1 MNDLLDETA
10 SSEDLMARSGKGDTH
25 TFEILVQRHQRSVHN
40 FIYRFIGDR
49 IETEDLAQEVFLKAW
64 QSAAA
69 YKPTAKFT
77 TWIYRIAANLCLN
90 KQKYDRIRRLFMVF
104 PSRKEEEDLGDGFS
118 ADHAGKCPSP
128 EDLLLEAERKR
139 QIMSALRSLPA
150 NQRIALLLKKYEGP
164 SYKEIAGI
172 IGRSVSAVDSLMVR
186 AKKIYPKNSS
196 PREKNRRFSTLSCL
210 IWIETAQ
217 NANLGM
223 INGESEINTIQVARF
238 E

>member
-10 SSEDLMARSGKGDTH
+10 SNENLMARSGRGDSRA
-25 TFEILVQRHQRSVHN
+25 FEILVRRHQRSVLN

-49 IETEDLAQEVFLKAW
+49 IEAEDLAQEVFLKAW

-77 TWIYRIAANLCLN
+77 TWIYRIAANLCIN
-90 KQKYDRIRRLFMVF
+90 KQKHDRIRSLFMMS
-104 PSRKEEEDLGDGFS
+104 PSRKEEEDLGDEFS

-139 QIMSALRSLPA
+139 QILSALRRLPA
-150 NQRIALLLKKYEGP
+150 NQRIALILKKYEGL

-172 IGRSVSAVDSLMVR
+172 IGCSVSAVDSLMVR
-186 AKKIYPKNSS
+186 AKRNLRRKFVSQEKKSQVF
-196 PREKNRRFSTLSCL
+196 PR
-210 IWIETAQ
+210 
-217 NANLGM
+217 
-223 INGESEINTIQVARF
+223 
-238 E
+238 